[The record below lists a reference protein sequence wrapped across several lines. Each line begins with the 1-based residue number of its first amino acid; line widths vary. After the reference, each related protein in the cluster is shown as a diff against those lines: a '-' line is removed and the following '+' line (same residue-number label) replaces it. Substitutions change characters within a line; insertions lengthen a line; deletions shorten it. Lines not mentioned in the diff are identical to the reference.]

1 MEAFRRRLG
10 GILDGLEVSWMRLGS
25 VLKAKFWFLGSVGR
39 PGRATCRKCDRGLF
53 FGGLGA
59 EAIRFGG
66 GESGLFGGTYQPGHL
81 AATSYIDT

>member
-1 MEAFRRRLG
+1 
-10 GILDGLEVSWMRLGS
+10 MRLGS

-59 EAIRFGG
+59 EATRFGE
-66 GESGLFGGTYQPGHL
+66 GEWSVFWATYQHL
-81 AATSYIDT
+81 AATNYFDT